1 MVLIYKWGKFFHYCT
16 CLKEAT
22 ITTDR
27 DLIQLHFVIM
37 VWGQNAK
44 TKLQDRKEYKTV
56 IPNLYVFT
64 FRYGDDILAMKNTN
78 VSDNLPIM

>member
-1 MVLIYKWGKFFHYCT
+1 
-16 CLKEAT
+16 
-22 ITTDR
+22 
-27 DLIQLHFVIM
+27 M

-44 TKLQDRKEYKTV
+44 TNLQDRKEYKTV

-64 FRYGDDILAMKNTN
+64 FRYGDDIVAMKNTN